1 MTQGGSRGQPR
12 SPTDLSAWPLT
23 CANAVILDL
32 ARRHAV
38 YGMQEVMARIGL
50 ALLTVV
56 TEGVCSMTVA
66 YWIVAALLA
75 LFYLYSGGLKVLR
88 SPDQLRPM
96 MGWIDTVPLRLVRT
110 IGVLEVLG
118 ALGLILPPLTGIA
131 PALAI
136 AAAIGLVL
144 LQVGGIS
151 LHLSR
156 GEAKMIGLNVALL
169 VLAGV
174 EIWLATVWL

>member
-75 LFYLYSGGLKVLR
+75 LFYLY
-88 SPDQLRPM
+88 
-96 MGWIDTVPLRLVRT
+96 
-110 IGVLEVLG
+110 
-118 ALGLILPPLTGIA
+118 
-131 PALAI
+131 
-136 AAAIGLVL
+136 
-144 LQVGGIS
+144 
-151 LHLSR
+151 
-156 GEAKMIGLNVALL
+156 
-169 VLAGV
+169 
-174 EIWLATVWL
+174 